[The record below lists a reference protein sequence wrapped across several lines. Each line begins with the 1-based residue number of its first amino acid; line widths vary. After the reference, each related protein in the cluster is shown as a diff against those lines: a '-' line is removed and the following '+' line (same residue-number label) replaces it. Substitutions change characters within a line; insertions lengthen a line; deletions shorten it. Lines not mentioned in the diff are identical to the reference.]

1 MKKDVAKRPDI
12 TTSKSFRFRVVAII
26 NLIRAESKC
35 HYPIPATPPLQI
47 LAEDIGAN
55 VTISTTTKKRSPNPP
70 PQYPELFA
78 IEKSM
83 FLKNRNFTF
92 IQKIIISVVTL
103 ICFSF
108 ALQRFVSLSRLL
120 FCSLYAC
127 ETTDYF
133 KYTSLEW
140 NC

>member
-1 MKKDVAKRPDI
+1 MLQNVPISPHRNRSDFVSLPSSISSVPSPNAI
-12 TTSKSFRFRVVAII
+12 T
-26 NLIRAESKC
+26 
-35 HYPIPATPPLQI
+35 PIPATPPLQI